1 MFYEEIL
8 IIIPNLSLL
17 LLLIWSPDYYLS
29 LYHFCIRQVKYF
41 HMLLFIL
48 EAGYLILNTISEMN
62 ILLHFILT
70 VHVYNFKI
78 MCKSSEKQSEL
89 LVKVPKR

>member
-1 MFYEEIL
+1 
-8 IIIPNLSLL
+8 
-17 LLLIWSPDYYLS
+17 
-29 LYHFCIRQVKYF
+29 
-41 HMLLFIL
+41 MLLFIL
-48 EAGYLILNTISEMN
+48 KTGYLILNTISEMN

-89 LVKVPKR
+89 LVKVPTGKRQNFNMQISSNAKSDFQLKCYVIMYRYISNCHI